1 MTMSNARTSIAKVA
15 ARLIGDKRRWWQ
27 YKARTRKLPEHYR
40 AAAEAL
46 ERYLM
51 VFGPTDGDSAMSMFD
66 DLAEMFEQGVAN
78 GTSVRALVGEDPLE
92 FAEAFLANYPEGW
105 MSTERRRLAN
115 AIDRAAGDRPE
126 QGGRAV

>member
-1 MTMSNARTSIAKVA
+1 MTMSIPKIASK
-15 ARLIGDKRRWWQ
+15 LIGDKKRWRQ
-27 YKARTRKLPEHYR
+27 YKARTRELPEPYR

-51 VFGPTDGDSAMSMFD
+51 VFGPTDGDSAARMFE
-66 DLAEMFEQGVAN
+66 DLAELFEQGVAN

-105 MSTERRRLAN
+105 MSKERRRLAD
-115 AIDRAAGDRPE
+115 AIDRAAGDRAE
-126 QGGRAV
+126 RDGRAL